1 MNFEEK
7 KIFLLNLAYISV
19 ISVIVFLTVK
29 FMLAYLMPFIIGLII
44 AYIVQKPSKFIAKKL
59 NINQGYCAALLAVLL
74 YLLIVVIIFLFGWIV
89 YSNGNQIIEK
99 AGNFFSVATEG
110 MGDISI
116 WLKNIMGN
124 LNEQTKNT
132 FIGFFTDSIKSIG
145 STITNILTSFVG
157 GIIKNLPTFF
167 VSSAVTVVAS
177 CYIAKDYS
185 LLAKFLYNLINK
197 EKYNKILVIKNI
209 ISKNILKLTSG
220 YLILLLITFIELI
233 VGFFCLGIK
242 HPFLVAVIVSLV
254 DLLPV
259 LGTGTVLLPW
269 SLFSFYTDDMTIGIG
284 LIVLY
289 LLISF
294 VRNFS
299 EPKIIGKKIGINPLF
314 TLASMFVG
322 IKVAGIAGLFVF
334 PLVLIVVIEY
344 YKIQLNNENWI
355 ET

>member
-99 AGNFFSVATEG
+99 AGNFFSAATEG

-132 FIGFFTDSIKSIG
+132 FIGFFTD
-145 STITNILTSFVG
+145 
-157 GIIKNLPTFF
+157 
-167 VSSAVTVVAS
+167 
-177 CYIAKDYS
+177 
-185 LLAKFLYNLINK
+185 
-197 EKYNKILVIKNI
+197 
-209 ISKNILKLTSG
+209 
-220 YLILLLITFIELI
+220 
-233 VGFFCLGIK
+233 
-242 HPFLVAVIVSLV
+242 
-254 DLLPV
+254 
-259 LGTGTVLLPW
+259 
-269 SLFSFYTDDMTIGIG
+269 
-284 LIVLY
+284 
-289 LLISF
+289 
-294 VRNFS
+294 
-299 EPKIIGKKIGINPLF
+299 
-314 TLASMFVG
+314 
-322 IKVAGIAGLFVF
+322 
-334 PLVLIVVIEY
+334 
-344 YKIQLNNENWI
+344 
-355 ET
+355 